1 MASRIYLR
9 QRRGRQDYEG
19 SPAMRPRQSPGSSSM
34 AMQSPSPTKAPTQSP
49 DAAIQQMTPTQP
61 PFPMMPG
68 LFPSPYMY
76 PNPYMYP
83 FPNPMAGWC
92 QMPSSA
98 PFPVTPSGSPI
109 SRPAAQEGSQGGRRG
124 ALLFTNH
131 HQRMDAEPELPESPP
146 EEEQSPPEA
155 RGRRNPARNRRR
167 PPCGTEFPGHRH

>member
-1 MASRIYLR
+1 MWENRHQYLPTREQVIVSELACVPEYMPWFRIHGKPYLLTPEER
-9 QRRGRQDYEG
+9 QR
-19 SPAMRPRQSPGSSSM
+19 PAMRPRQSPGSSSM

-131 HQRMDAEPELPESPP
+131 HQRMAFKHH
-146 EEEQSPPEA
+146 
-155 RGRRNPARNRRR
+155 RRS
-167 PPCGTEFPGHRH
+167 